1 MNQMKICSIL
11 MNKIHTTLFQP
22 MTATSILEVRH
33 LRTLAALQETGS
45 VSHAAKRVHLTQ
57 SALSHQISALQSHY
71 GLQIVRRKGQTVEL
85 TDAGKHLVM
94 LAEKVLEEI
103 HATERGLAKMS
114 QQATGSL
121 RVVLECH
128 TCFDWLMPL
137 MDAFRQNWPDVELDL
152 VSGFH
157 SDPVKLLEE
166 GRADVVIGSEHKQRR
181 GIVHHPL
188 FRFEILAVM
197 APEHPLRRKRILRAQ
212 DFATETL
219 ITYPVPEDRIDL
231 ILNVLKP
238 AGIQPQRRTAELTVA
253 ILQLVAS
260 RRGLAALPSWGLKN
274 YVDHDYVI
282 ARRIGAHG
290 LWSDLYA
297 STLTETASR
306 PYLRDFVVTARDTC
320 FATLDGIIPLDSG

>member
-1 MNQMKICSIL
+1 MSL
-11 MNKIHTTLFQP
+11 V
-22 MTATSILEVRH
+22 SILELRH
-33 LRTLAALQETGS
+33 LRTLAALHETGS
-45 VSHAAKRVHLTQ
+45 VSRAAKRVHLTQ
-57 SALSHQISALQSHY
+57 SALSHQIKALQNHY
-71 GLQIVRRKGQTVEL
+71 GLSIIQRRGQAVEL
-85 TDAGKHLVM
+85 TDAGKHLVA
-94 LAEKVLEEI
+94 LAGKVLEQI
-103 HATERGLAKMS
+103 QSTERDLAKIS

-121 RVVLECH
+121 RIALECH

-137 MDAFRQNWPDVELDL
+137 MDAFRQHWPDVELDL

-166 GRADVVIGSEHKQRR
+166 GGADVVIGSEHKQQR
-181 GIVHHPL
+181 GIIDHPL
-188 FRFEILAVM
+188 FRFEILAVL
-197 APEHPLRRKRILRAQ
+197 APEHPLRVKRILRAA
-212 DFATETL
+212 DFSNETL

-238 AGIQPQRRTAELTVA
+238 AGIHPERRTAELTVA

-260 RRGLAALPSWGLKN
+260 RRGVAALPSWGLKN

-282 ARRIGAHG
+282 ARRIGSQG

-306 PYLRDFVVTARDTC
+306 PYLRDFLTTARNTC
-320 FATLDGIIPLDSG
+320 FATLDGIIPVE